1 MHNQHSIRGSA
12 ILEGLIAV
20 LIFSIGVL
28 ALIGMQASSIAA
40 VSEAKYRTDAAFLAN
55 QLIGDMWIASPAT
68 LPNYAYSGS
77 GTNNLLT
84 SWIAQIN
91 ATLPDAAN
99 TPPTVTVVSSALG
112 TGTQYTVTVTIRY
125 RPPKSNTVHR
135 HVSTAIVS

>member
-1 MHNQHSIRGSA
+1 MHSPHSIRGSA

-68 LPNYAYSGS
+68 LPNYAYTGS

-84 SWIAQIN
+84 NWIAQIN

-99 TPPTVTVVSSALG
+99 TPPTVAVVSSALG
-112 TGTQYTVTVTIRY
+112 SSTQYTVTVTIRY

-135 HVSTAIVS
+135 HVATAIVS